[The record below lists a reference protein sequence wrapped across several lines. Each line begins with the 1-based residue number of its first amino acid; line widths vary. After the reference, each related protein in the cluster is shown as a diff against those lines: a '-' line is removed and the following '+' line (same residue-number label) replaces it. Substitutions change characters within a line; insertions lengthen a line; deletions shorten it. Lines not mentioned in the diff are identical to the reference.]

1 MMEVNEKIR
10 LVRESNQLSQED
22 MAEKLSMSLNGYA
35 KIERGVTKLNIQKLE
50 KIAQIFNMDLVEL
63 LSINDKGVFYVF
75 GDNSSNHTDTGSNNT
90 TYYGNTQELNS
101 KIEQLELT
109 IKHKEEML
117 EQKER
122 EIKNLQTIIDTF
134 IAKNINSIK

>member
-1 MMEVNEKIR
+1 MEVNEKIR

-101 KIEQLELT
+101 KIEQLELI

>member
-1 MMEVNEKIR
+1 MEVNEKIR